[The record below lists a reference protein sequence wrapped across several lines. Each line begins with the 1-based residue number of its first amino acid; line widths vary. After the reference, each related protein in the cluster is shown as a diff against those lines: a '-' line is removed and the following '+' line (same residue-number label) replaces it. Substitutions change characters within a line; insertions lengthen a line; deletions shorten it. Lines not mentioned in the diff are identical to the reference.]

1 MNLLTNTN
9 KKIKKTGKMNGVRL
23 YEFNLPAID
32 SCPFAKECKKY
43 CFADKGRYL
52 MPNVQDKYYF
62 NFELTKNKREFKKL
76 IQSELES
83 KKVEYLRIHSSGDF
97 YSLKYLKTWV
107 EIARSNPNI
116 VFYGY
121 TKSIPLYKHINAPS
135 NFVFCF
141 STGGKKDNMI
151 KNTDKK
157 AVIFKNTEELINS
170 GYTDCSNDD
179 LMMIKA
185 NKIGLIYH

>member
-1 MNLLTNTN
+1 MNLLTNIN
-9 KKIKKTGKMNGVRL
+9 AKIKKTGKLNNVKV

-32 SCPFAKECKKY
+32 SCPFADECKKY

-62 NFELTKNKREFKKL
+62 NFELTKNLNEFKKL

-83 KKVEYLRIHSSGDF
+83 KKVEYVRIHSSGDF
-97 YSLKYLKTWV
+97 CSLKYLKTWV
-107 EIARSNPNI
+107 EIANNTPNI

-121 TKSIPLYKHINAPS
+121 TKSIPLFKHINAPS

-157 AVIFKNTEELINS
+157 AVIFRNIKELIS
-170 GYTDCSNDD
+170 AGYIDCSNDD
-179 LMMIKA
+179 LMMVKA

>member
-9 KKIKKTGKMNGVRL
+9 AKIKKTGKLNNVKL
-23 YEFNLPAID
+23 YEFNLPAVD
-32 SCPFAKECKKY
+32 SCPFADECKKY

-52 MPNVQDKYYF
+52 MPNVQDKYNF

-116 VFYGY
+116 IFYGY
-121 TKSIPLYKHINAPS
+121 TKSVPLFKHITTPS

-141 STGGKKDNMI
+141 STGGKYDNMI

-157 AVIFKNTEELINS
+157 AVIFRNIKELINE
-170 GYTDCSNDD
+170 GYIDCSNDD

>member
-9 KKIKKTGKMNGVRL
+9 AKIKKTGKLNGVKL

-32 SCPFAKECKKY
+32 SCPFADECKKY

-121 TKSIPLYKHINAPS
+121 TKSIPLFKHITAPS

-141 STGGKKDNMI
+141 STGGKYDKMI

-157 AVIFKNTEELINS
+157 AVIFRNIKELIS
-170 GYTDCSNDD
+170 AGYIDCSNDD
-179 LMMIKA
+179 LMMIKS